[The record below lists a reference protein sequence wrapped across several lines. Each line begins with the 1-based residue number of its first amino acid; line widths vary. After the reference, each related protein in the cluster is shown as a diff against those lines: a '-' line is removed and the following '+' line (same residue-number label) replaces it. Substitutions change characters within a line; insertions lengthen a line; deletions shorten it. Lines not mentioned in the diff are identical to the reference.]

1 MSPRAREPKSP
12 IYPGS
17 AAPKCS
23 RLRSPAIRTARSRW
37 LHCTPEGSAAAAA
50 QAAPPVGLR
59 PPSAGRPCLGLE
71 GRRLPVVRAP
81 KGDAPALLT
90 EAALLRMS
98 ARTIDRILRAKR
110 GEVRRRL
117 YGHTR
122 SGALLKHQI
131 PIRAERGSERAGMGP
146 DVVAAIARATG
157 VPVLPSGAFALNALH
172 LSTQVPA
179 KPDS

>member
-1 MSPRAREPKSP
+1 
-12 IYPGS
+12 
-17 AAPKCS
+17 
-23 RLRSPAIRTARSRW
+23 
-37 LHCTPEGSAAAAA
+37 
-50 QAAPPVGLR
+50 
-59 PPSAGRPCLGLE
+59 
-71 GRRLPVVRAP
+71 
-81 KGDAPALLT
+81 
-90 EAALLRMS
+90 MS